1 MKKAIFLIL
10 LLSVATSL
18 TACSLL
24 PTPVPTAT
32 TAPSATTGPTDTPA
46 PPTATVEPTATETPT
61 ATPTPLYPPEG
72 YGPSDFPYE
81 INPLTGLKPA
91 NPDILNRRPILIKV
105 ENLPRKDRPQYGL
118 SLADIVYEYYTELG
132 TTRFA
137 ALYYGQDAEQVMP
150 IRSARFLDMNLIRM
164 YKAVFIFGSAYYV
177 LYDRLFSSDF
187 ANRLLI
193 EYPDG
198 CPAVCRFDP
207 GGKNF
212 LAADTAALQDY
223 IARRG
228 IDNSRQNLDGMFFK
242 LESPEGGQPAE
253 QVFTRFSGAI
263 YNRWDYD
270 PVSGRYLRFSDIEN
284 DTTGTNPQ
292 YAQLTDELTKQP
304 IAADNLLVIFVRH
317 SIADS
322 RASVEVLD
330 VTMLGTGPAYLVRD
344 GKIYQ
349 LQWSRMAEDQV
360 LTLVDENGN
369 AFPFKP
375 GQTWIEV
382 FALNST
388 VTQEG
393 SAWRFQFARDW

>member
-1 MKKAIFLIL
+1 MKKAIYLIL
-10 LLSVATSL
+10 LLSVAASL
-18 TACSLL
+18 TGCSLL

-32 TAPSATTGPTDTPA
+32 TAPSVTVGLTDTPE
-46 PPTATVEPTATETPT
+46 PPTATVEPTVTETAT

-81 INPLTGLKPA
+81 VNPLTGLKLE

-164 YKAVFIFGSAYYV
+164 YKAVFVFGSAYYV

-187 ANRLLI
+187 AKRLII
-193 EYPDG
+193 EHPDG

-212 LAADTAALQDY
+212 LTANTAALQDY

-270 PVSGRYLRFSDIEN
+270 PASGRYLRFSDIEN

-292 YAQLTDELTKQP
+292 YAQLTDELTKRP
-304 IAADNLLVIFVRH
+304 IAADNLLVIFARH

-330 VTMLGTGPAYLVRD
+330 VTLLGTGPAYLARD
-344 GKIYQ
+344 GQLYQ
-349 LQWSRMAEDQV
+349 LQWSRMAEDRV

-369 AFPFKP
+369 PFPFKP

-388 VTQEG
+388 VMQEG
-393 SAWRFQFARDW
+393 SAWRFQFVRDW